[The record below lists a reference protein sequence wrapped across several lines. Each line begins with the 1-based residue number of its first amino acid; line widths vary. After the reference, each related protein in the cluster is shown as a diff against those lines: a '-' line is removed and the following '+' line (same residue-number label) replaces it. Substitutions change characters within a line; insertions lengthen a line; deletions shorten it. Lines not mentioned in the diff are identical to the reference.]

1 MGKRVRIVIN
11 DNSVEAPDLTYRQI
25 KELIGL
31 LRDSLV
37 LSEGED
43 EDSAPLVNLGFTTQV
58 ADPIETDLSEF
69 FEDEE

>member
-31 LRDSLV
+31 LQIPTPEV
-37 LSEGED
+37 D
-43 EDSAPLVNLGFTTQV
+43 EDDETAPLVNLGFTTQI
-58 ADPIETDLSEF
+58 ADPIESE
-69 FEDEE
+69 DWYEEEE